1 MADRMDRLLI
11 AYATVEG
18 QTTRIAECMRDA
30 LESGTRE
37 VQLLEVRDGHEALPT
52 EIDAVI
58 VGGSIHMGHHK
69 KELVAFATAN
79 RARLVEL
86 PTGFFT
92 VCLGALDD
100 SEEGRTATAAYAQA
114 FCEATGWTAPNTAVF
129 PGRLAW
135 TRYGFVTRLIMKV
148 MMRRQGSPD
157 RDVTRDYD
165 YTDYEAVRRFAV
177 DVAGSMRPAVV
188 V

>member
-1 MADRMDRLLI
+1 MARLLI

-18 QTTRIAECMRDA
+18 HTAKIAECMRDA
-30 LESGTRE
+30 LESGAHE
-37 VQLLEVRDGHEALPT
+37 VQLLEVRDGHEQLPE

-69 KELVAFATAN
+69 KELVTFATAN
-79 RARLVEL
+79 QARLAEL
-86 PTGFFT
+86 PAGFFT

-100 SEEGRTATAAYAQA
+100 SEEGRTATADYVSA

-135 TRYGFVTRLIMKV
+135 TQYDFFTRLVMKLIM
-148 MMRRQGSPD
+148 RHQGSPD
-157 RDVTRDYD
+157 RDVHRDYD
-165 YTDYEAVRRFAV
+165 YTDYDVVRRFAAE
-177 DVAGSMRPAVV
+177 VAGSMRSAAVI
-188 V
+188 